1 MLSLETRK
9 KVTKETIRIIENM
22 FLKLT
27 DSKINAAL
35 LLISLHYFLVSLTVA
50 HIYFGNKNIYFYISV
65 VIYLLIVILH
75 FYFNGCILTKTERA
89 LLNNNEWYGPPSII
103 LYGSENFN
111 KEKINQL
118 IEILAFLIVVNIFLR
133 IIFNISLWLLP
144 IIVVLLFRNVNM

>member
-103 LYGSENFN
+103 LYGLS
-111 KEKINQL
+111 L
-118 IEILAFLIVVNIFLR
+118 IHI
-133 IIFNISLWLLP
+133 
-144 IIVVLLFRNVNM
+144 